1 MKTIKILLL
10 SILTI
15 TPLTAQAQVITLDP
29 ESILQVYSYR
39 EGAGLPTPLPADPEL
54 FALRRS
60 QNNPNLAALNFDFQG
75 AAWDSSWNVT
85 SAALTL
91 TINAID
97 GTVPSEGVLFS
108 ANARAISSYNTAWAP
123 GQSTGN
129 YQDYNDGNPP
139 QPVWKNADGTDATG
153 SNGRLFYD
161 ATQTWDS
168 LGSQSL
174 TLYPTT
180 PQYTTVTINLDINTI
195 ESWLNDS
202 SSFNGIALYAAGD
215 HVGSVQFFGNNATYA
230 PKLEIQYTIPEPS
243 TFFMLL
249 AASFCL
255 FFVRSRR
262 KVKA

>member
-15 TPLTAQAQVITLDP
+15 TPLTTQAQVITLNP
-29 ESILQVYSYR
+29 EGILQVYTYR
-39 EGAGLPTPLPADPEL
+39 EDAGLLTPLAADPEI
-54 FALRRS
+54 FALRRL
-60 QNNPNLAALNFDFQG
+60 QNSPNLAALNFDFQDT
-75 AAWDSSWNVT
+75 AWDPSWNVT
-85 SAALTL
+85 SATLTL
-91 TINAID
+91 TLNAID

-108 ANARAISSYNTAWAP
+108 ANAKAISSYNTAWAP

-129 YQDYNDGNPP
+129 YQNYNGGNPP
-139 QPVWKNADGTDATG
+139 QPKWKNVDGTDATG
-153 SNGRLFYD
+153 MNGYLFYN

-195 ESWLNDS
+195 ELWMNDP
-202 SSFNGIALYAAGD
+202 SSFYGIALYAAGN
-215 HVGSVQFFGNNATYA
+215 HIGSVKFFGNNVTYA